1 MATPDLHEEQLT
13 GEDEAVIMAT
23 DGLWDVIS
31 NQEAVDFIKDIK
43 VGRLHAAP
51 WSLLLSVGR
60 PCGHGYSRQAS
71 GRKAGCV

>member
-31 NQEAVDFIKDIK
+31 NQEAVDFIRDIK
-43 VGRLHAAP
+43 VGQCCQGSSKCCMPGHLGVHGAAACGWERSVRL
-51 WSLLLSVGR
+51 
-60 PCGHGYSRQAS
+60 Q
-71 GRKAGCV
+71 